1 MYIDILEFVQNANE
15 LIFQKSGS
23 CNIDN
28 FDSQI
33 ELLDEVKYNLMISK
47 VDSELILNIDLDYS
61 YACPCDRCLTRVE
74 NDQSFSYSAKIIN
87 SSDFNEE
94 ELSENEDLV
103 FVDSYKL
110 DICNLVRELVILS
123 IPTKNLC
130 KDSCQGI
137 CPQCGKNLNEGT
149 CNCNNENTDLRFAVL
164 KDFKFDE
171 EV

>member
-23 CNIDN
+23 CQIKK

-33 ELLDEVKYNLMISK
+33 DLLADPKFDLMISK
-47 VDSELILNIDLDYS
+47 VDRELILNLDIDYR

-74 NDQSFSYSAKIIN
+74 NDQSFSYSAKIFN
-87 SSDFNEE
+87 SSDFKEE
-94 ELSENEDLV
+94 DLSEDEDLV
-103 FVDSYKL
+103 LVDSYKL
-110 DICNLVRELVILS
+110 DICNLIRELVILS

-130 KDSCQGI
+130 KENCQGI
-137 CPQCGKNLNEGT
+137 CPECGKNLNEGA
-149 CNCNNENTDLRFAVL
+149 CNCNTENIDPRFSVL
-164 KDFKFDE
+164 KDFNIDE